1 MCSGSYH
8 PSPVMRVEIPKANGG
23 GVRPLGIPT
32 VADRVAQ
39 TVGKNYLEP
48 ILEAV
53 FDEDSYG
60 YRPHR
65 SAKEAI
71 AMARTRCWRND
82 WVLEFDIRAFFDNLN
97 LTCFCVQYV
106 TTLIASGYCYTLSGG
121 SRLRCSWKTEAGWH
135 GTRELRKGV

>member
-1 MCSGSYH
+1 M
-8 PSPVMRVEIPKANGG
+8 GG

-82 WVLEFDIRAFFDNLN
+82 WVLEFDIRAFFS
-97 LTCFCVQYV
+97 T
-106 TTLIASGYCYTLSGG
+106 ISI
-121 SRLRCSWKTEAGWH
+121 
-135 GTRELRKGV
+135 